1 MNGIQEV
8 SGSSPPTSTRKKSLK
23 TLIIQQFSGVF
34 IFAVYLKNAEKMSKY
49 LTVGYTVGHNING
62 QDFSCPFHFAC
73 GNKRL
78 EDHKI

>member
-1 MNGIQEV
+1 
-8 SGSSPPTSTRKKSLK
+8 
-23 TLIIQQFSGVF
+23 
-34 IFAVYLKNAEKMSKY
+34 MSKY